1 MDSML
6 QSMLEW
12 VSLHP
17 HLSGLL
23 IFVVTLLESLVV
35 IGLLIPGAIVL
46 FGVGAL
52 VATGVLELLPTL
64 AWAATGALTGDT
76 VSFMLGRHYHQ
87 RLRVMWPLKRYPR
100 LVNRG
105 IDFFYRHGGKSI
117 FMARF
122 VGPVRPVLPAI
133 AGMMNMRRS
142 RFLLVAG
149 IASLLWAPAYILPGM
164 VFGASLGLAA
174 EVAGRLVVLLV
185 VLVGSAWLGVM
196 VIRGI
201 GKLVQPHAAAALEA
215 VLHWSRSHPHIGPL
229 AGSLLDPD
237 HPEARGL
244 TILSGLSFITLW
256 LLLLIL
262 RQVLHGDFMGD
273 LDNYLYRFL
282 QNLRTPWADQLMV
295 FVTQFGAQALLVVV
309 LIGGSL
315 WLTWKGNI
323 QAALHWIAVYACA
336 GILTFVLK
344 HSAQIARPVDYYGG
358 YSFPSAHVSMSLV
371 VYGFLA
377 LLVAREI
384 PFKHRWLPYSIA
396 GLLVMAIAFSR
407 LYLGVHWF
415 SDVLGGV
422 TLGLFWAAL
431 IGIAY
436 DRHPAPPL
444 PVKGILGVVA
454 VIVLL
459 AGGVHMQQN
468 FRQDLAQYAPRI
480 EVHATTQAAWV
491 SDAWQQLPDYRIDL
505 EGRNEQPMNIQWAGS
520 LQTLRTLLERKGWQT
535 PPGLGTSSALNWLA
549 PEPDITSLP
558 VLPQVHDGQHHDLL
572 LVSRPDSLNR
582 LTVLRL
588 WPANIEI
595 SDVPAPVWVG
605 TVSYLILDRTLRLVS
620 ALLTDIDFNTP
631 LAVLQAALDQDVHS
645 RIVQRLAPVTQ
656 QIDWDGQVLLAWES
670 GETRS
675 DPRARS
681 TPRKQ

>member
-1 MDSML
+1 MDGLLQNML
-6 QSMLEW
+6 DW

-23 IFVVTLLESLVV
+23 IFIVTLLESLVV

-64 AWAATGALTGDT
+64 VWAATGALTGDT
-76 VSFMLGRHYHQ
+76 ISFLLGRHYHQ

-122 VGPVRPVLPAI
+122 VGPVRPILPAI
-133 AGMMNMRRS
+133 AGMMDMRRS
-142 RFLLVAG
+142 RFLLVEG

-185 VLVGSAWLGVM
+185 VLLGIAWLGVM

-201 GKLVQPHAAAALEA
+201 GRLVQPHASAALEV
-215 VLHWSRSHPHIGPL
+215 VLHWSRRHPHIGPL
-229 AGSLLDPD
+229 AGSLLDPN

-244 TILSGLSFITLW
+244 TILSGLFFITLW
-256 LLLLIL
+256 LLLLIS

-273 LDNYLYRFL
+273 LDNYLFHFL
-282 QNLRTPWADQLMV
+282 QNLRTPWADESMV
-295 FVTQFGAQALLVVV
+295 FVTLFGEQFLLTTV
-309 LIGGSL
+309 LAGGSL
-315 WLTWKGNI
+315 WLAWKGNSK
-323 QAALHWIAVYACA
+323 AALHWIAVYACA

-358 YSFPSAHVSMSLV
+358 YAFPSAHASLSLV

-396 GLLVMAIAFSR
+396 GLIVMGIAFSR

-415 SDVLGGV
+415 SDVLGGI
-422 TLGLFWAAL
+422 TLGLFWTAL

-436 DRHPAPPL
+436 DRHPAPRL
-444 PVKGILGVVA
+444 PVKGTLGVVA
-454 VIVLL
+454 LILMV
-459 AGGVHMQQN
+459 AGGVSVQRN
-468 FRQDLAQYAPRI
+468 FSQDLVRYAPHI
-480 EVHATTQAAWV
+480 EVQTLRQADWL
-491 SDAWQQLPDYRIDL
+491 SGDWQQLPDYRIDL
-505 EGRNEQPMNIQWAGS
+505 EGHNEQPMNIQWAGS
-520 LQTLRTLLERKGWQT
+520 LQQLQTLLEREGWKR
-535 PPGLGTSSALNWLA
+535 PPGLGLSSTLNWLA

-558 VLPQVHDGQHHDLL
+558 VLPQVHDGQYHDLL
-572 LVSRPDSLNR
+572 LVSKPDPLNR
-582 LTVLRL
+582 LTVVRL
-588 WPANIEI
+588 WKANIEI
-595 SDVPAPVWVG
+595 SDAPFPVWVG
-605 TVSYLILDRTLRLVS
+605 TVSYLILDQKLPLISSLRTD
-620 ALLTDIDFNTP
+620 TDFNTP
-631 LAVLQAALDQDVHS
+631 LAALQAALDPDVRS
-645 RIVQRLAPVTQ
+645 RVVQRLAPIHPG
-656 QIDWDGQVLLAWES
+656 IDWDGKVLLAWD
-670 GETRS
+670 G
-675 DPRARS
+675 AGN
-681 TPRKQ
+681 

>member
-1 MDSML
+1 MDNML
-6 QSMLEW
+6 QSLLDW

-23 IFVVTLLESLVV
+23 IYIVTLLESLVV

-52 VATGVLELLPTL
+52 VATGALELLPTL
-64 AWAATGALTGDT
+64 AWAAAGALSGDT

-122 VGPVRPVLPAI
+122 VGPVRPILPAI
-133 AGMMNMRRS
+133 AGMMDMRRS
-142 RFLLVAG
+142 RFLLVDF
-149 IASLLWAPAYILPGM
+149 IASVLWAPAYILPGM

-185 VLVGSAWLGVM
+185 VLVGISWFGVM
-196 VIRGI
+196 LIRGI
-201 GKLVQPHAAAALEA
+201 GKLVQPHAAAALERL
-215 VLHWSRSHPHIGPL
+215 LHWSRRHPRIGPL

-244 TILSGLSFITLW
+244 TILSGLLFLTLW

-273 LDNYLYRFL
+273 LDNYLFHFL
-282 QNLRTPWADQLMV
+282 QNLRTPWADHLMV
-295 FVTQFGAQALLVVV
+295 FVTQFGEQALLATV

-315 WLTWKGNI
+315 WLTWKGNTK
-323 QAALHWIAVYACA
+323 AALHWIAVYAGA

-344 HSAQIARPVDYYGG
+344 YSAQIARPIEYYSG
-358 YSFPSAHVSMSLV
+358 YSFPSAHASMSLV

-384 PFKHRWLPYSIA
+384 LFKHRWLPYSIA
-396 GLLVMAIAFSR
+396 GLIVMAIAFSR

-415 SDVLGGV
+415 SDVLGGI

-436 DRHPAPPL
+436 DRHPAPRL
-444 PVKGILGVVA
+444 PVKSTLGVAA
-454 VIVLL
+454 VIMLL
-459 AGGVHMQQN
+459 AGGIHVQRN
-468 FRQDLAQYAPRI
+468 FSQDLAKYAPRI
-480 EVHATTQAAWV
+480 EVQALSQDAWV
-491 SDAWQQLPDYRIDL
+491 SGYWQQLPDYRIDL
-505 EGRNEQPMNIQWAGS
+505 EGHNEQPMNIQWAGS
-520 LQTLRTLLERKGWQT
+520 LQRLRVLLERKGWHT
-535 PPGLGTSSALNWLA
+535 PPRPVPSSALNWLA
-549 PEPDITSLP
+549 PQPDITSLP
-558 VLPQVHDGQHHDLL
+558 VLPQVHDGQHHELL
-572 LVSRPDSLNR
+572 LVSRPDSLDQ

-588 WPANIEI
+588 WPAHIEI
-595 SDVPAPVWVG
+595 SDTPAPVWVG
-605 TVSYLILDRTLRLVS
+605 TVSYLLLDRKLPLVS
-620 ALLTDIDFNTP
+620 ALRTAIDFNTP
-631 LAVLQAALDQDVHS
+631 LAALQAALDQDVHS
-645 RIVQRLAPVTQ
+645 RAVQRPAAVSQ
-656 QIDWDGQVLLAWES
+656 HIDWNGKVLLTWES
-670 GETRS
+670 GE
-675 DPRARS
+675 
-681 TPRKQ
+681 K

>member
-1 MDSML
+1 MDNML
-6 QSMLEW
+6 QTLLDW

-23 IFVVTLLESLVV
+23 IYIVTLLESLVV

-52 VATGVLELLPTL
+52 VATGALELLPTL
-64 AWAATGALTGDT
+64 AWAAAGALSGDT
-76 VSFMLGRHYHQ
+76 VSFLLGRHYHQ

-122 VGPVRPVLPAI
+122 VGPVRPILPAI
-133 AGMMNMRRS
+133 AGMMDMRRS
-142 RFLLVAG
+142 RFLLVDF
-149 IASLLWAPAYILPGM
+149 IASMLWAPAYILPGM

-185 VLVGSAWLGVM
+185 VLVGISWFGVM
-196 VIRGI
+196 LIRGI
-201 GKLVQPHAAAALEA
+201 GKLVQPHAAAALERL
-215 VLHWSRSHPHIGPL
+215 LHWSRSHPHIGPL

-244 TILSGLSFITLW
+244 TILSGLLFLTLW

-273 LDNYLYRFL
+273 LDNYLFHFL
-282 QNLRTPWADQLMV
+282 QNLRTPWADHLMV
-295 FVTQFGAQALLVVV
+295 FVTQFGEQALLATV

-315 WLTWKGNI
+315 WLTWKGNTK
-323 QAALHWIAVYACA
+323 AALHWIAVYACA

-344 HSAQIARPVDYYGG
+344 HSAQIARPIEYYSG
-358 YSFPSAHVSMSLV
+358 YSFPSAHASMSLV

-384 PFKHRWLPYSIA
+384 LFKHRWLPYSIA

-436 DRHPAPPL
+436 DRHPAPRL
-444 PVKGILGVVA
+444 PVKSTLGVA
-454 VIVLL
+454 AIIMLL
-459 AGGVHMQQN
+459 AGGIQVQGN
-468 FRQDLAQYAPRI
+468 FSQDLAMYATRI
-480 EVHATTQAAWV
+480 EVQVLSRDAWV
-491 SDAWQQLPDYRIDL
+491 TGYWQQLPDYRIDL
-505 EGRNEQPMNIQWAGS
+505 EGHNEQPMNIQWAGS
-520 LQTLRTLLERKGWQT
+520 LQRLQVLLERKGWHT
-535 PPGLGTSSALNWLA
+535 PPRPGPSSALNWLA
-549 PEPDITSLP
+549 PQPDITSLP
-558 VLPQVHDGQHHDLL
+558 VLPQVHDGQHHELL
-572 LVSRPDSLNR
+572 LVSRPDSLDQ
-582 LTVLRL
+582 LSVLRL
-588 WPANIEI
+588 WPAHIEI
-595 SDVPAPVWVG
+595 SDTPAPVWVG
-605 TVSYLILDRTLRLVS
+605 TVSYLSLDRKLPLVS
-620 ALLTDIDFNTP
+620 ALRTAIDFNTP
-631 LAVLQAALDQDVHS
+631 LAALQAALGQDVHS
-645 RIVQRLAPVTQ
+645 RTVQRLAAVSQ
-656 QIDWDGQVLLAWES
+656 HIDWDGKVLLAWES
-670 GETRS
+670 GE
-675 DPRARS
+675 
-681 TPRKQ
+681 K

>member
-6 QSMLEW
+6 QTFLAW

-23 IFVVTLLESLVV
+23 IYIVTLLESLVV
-35 IGLLIPGAIVL
+35 IGLLIPGAIML

-52 VATGVLELLPTL
+52 VATGSLELLPTL
-64 AWAATGALTGDT
+64 AWAAAGALTGDT
-76 VSFMLGRHYHQ
+76 VSFMLGHHYHQ

-122 VGPVRPVLPAI
+122 VGPVRPILPAI
-133 AGMMNMRRS
+133 AGMMDMRRS
-142 RFLLVAG
+142 RFLLVDF
-149 IASLLWAPAYILPGM
+149 IASILWAPAYILPGM

-185 VLVGSAWLGVM
+185 VLVGISWFGVM
-196 VIRGI
+196 LIRGI
-201 GKLVQPHAAAALEA
+201 GKLVQPHAAAALERL
-215 VLHWSRSHPHIGPL
+215 LHWSRSHPHIGPL

-244 TILSGLSFITLW
+244 TILSGLLFLTLW

-273 LDNYLYRFL
+273 LDNYLFHFL
-282 QNLRTPWADQLMV
+282 QNLRTPWADHLMV
-295 FVTQFGAQALLVVV
+295 FVTQFGEQALLATV

-315 WLTWKGNI
+315 WLTWKGNTK
-323 QAALHWIAVYACA
+323 AALHWIAVYACA

-344 HSAQIARPVDYYGG
+344 HSAQIARPIEHYSG
-358 YSFPSAHVSMSLV
+358 YSFPSAHASMSLV

-384 PFKHRWLPYSIA
+384 LFKHRWLPYSIA
-396 GLLVMAIAFSR
+396 GLIVMAIAFSR
-407 LYLGVHWF
+407 LYLGAHWF
-415 SDVLGGV
+415 SDVLGGI

-436 DRHPAPPL
+436 DRHPAPRL
-444 PVKGILGVVA
+444 PVKSTLGVAA
-454 VIVLL
+454 VIMLL
-459 AGGVHMQQN
+459 AGGIHMQRN
-468 FRQDLAQYAPRI
+468 FNQDLAKYAPRI
-480 EVHATTQAAWV
+480 EVQVLSRDAWM
-491 SDAWQQLPDYRIDL
+491 SGYWQQLPDYRIDL
-505 EGRNEQPMNIQWAGS
+505 EGHNEQPMNIQWAGS
-520 LQTLRTLLERKGWQT
+520 LQQLQVLLERQGWHT
-535 PPGLGTSSALNWLA
+535 PPRPGPSNALNWLA
-549 PEPDITSLP
+549 PQPDITSLP
-558 VLPQVHDGQHHDLL
+558 VLPQVHDGQHHELL
-572 LVSRPDSLNR
+572 LVSRPDSLDQ

-588 WPANIEI
+588 WPAHIEI
-595 SDVPAPVWVG
+595 SDTPAPVWVG
-605 TVSYLILDRTLRLVS
+605 TVSYLLLDRKLPLVS
-620 ALLTDIDFNTP
+620 ALRTAIDFNTP
-631 LAVLQAALDQDVHS
+631 LAALQAALDQDVHS
-645 RIVQRLAPVTQ
+645 RTVQRLAPVSQ
-656 QIDWDGQVLLAWES
+656 HIDWDGRLLLAWEKR
-670 GETRS
+670 EM
-675 DPRARS
+675 
-681 TPRKQ
+681 

>member
-1 MDSML
+1 MDGML
-6 QSMLEW
+6 QNMLDW

-52 VATGVLELLPTL
+52 VATGALELLPTL
-64 AWAATGALTGDT
+64 AWAATGALAGDT
-76 VSFMLGRHYHQ
+76 MSFLLGRHYHQ

-122 VGPVRPVLPAI
+122 VGPVRPILPAI
-133 AGMMNMRRS
+133 AGMMDMRRS
-142 RFLLVAG
+142 RFLLVDS
-149 IASLLWAPAYILPGM
+149 IASILWAPAYILPGM

-185 VLVGSAWLGVM
+185 MLVGIAWLGVM
-196 VIRGI
+196 LIRGI
-201 GKLVQPHAAAALEA
+201 GKLLQPHVAAALEV
-215 VLHWSRSHPHIGPL
+215 VLQWSRSHRHIGPL

-244 TILSGLSFITLW
+244 TILSGLFFITLW
-256 LLLLIL
+256 LLLLIS
-262 RQVLHGDFMGD
+262 RQALHGEFMGD
-273 LDNYLYRFL
+273 LDNYLFHFL

-295 FVTQFGAQALLVVV
+295 LVTQFGEQALLVVV
-309 LIGGSL
+309 VIGGSL
-315 WLTWKGNI
+315 WLTWKGNN

-344 HSAQIARPVDYYGG
+344 HSAQVARPVEFYGG
-358 YSFPSAHVSMSLV
+358 YSFPSAHAGMSLV

-396 GLLVMAIAFSR
+396 GLIVMVIAFSR

-415 SDVLGGV
+415 SDVLGGI
-422 TLGLFWAAL
+422 TLGLFWTAL

-436 DRHPAPPL
+436 DRHPAPRL
-444 PVKGILGVVA
+444 PVKSVLGVVA
-454 VIVLL
+454 VIVLV
-459 AGGVHMQQN
+459 AGGAHMQRN
-468 FRQDLAQYAPRI
+468 FSQDLAQYETRI
-480 EVHATTQAAWV
+480 EVQALTRDAWV
-491 SDAWQQLPDYRIDL
+491 SGDWQQLPDYRIDL

-520 LQTLRTLLERKGWQT
+520 LQRLRTLLERKGWHT
-535 PPGLGTSSALNWLA
+535 PPGLGPSSALNWLA

-572 LVSRPDSLNR
+572 LISRPDSKDR

-588 WPANIEI
+588 WPASIEI
-595 SDVPAPVWVG
+595 SDAPAPVWVG
-605 TVSYLILDRTLRLVS
+605 TVSYLILDRKLRLVS
-620 ALLTDIDFNTP
+620 ALRTAIDFNTP
-631 LAVLQAALDQDVHS
+631 LATLQAALDQEVDT
-645 RIVQRLAPVTQ
+645 RLAQRLSPPSRH
-656 QIDWDGQVLLAWES
+656 IKWDGQVLLAWES
-670 GETRS
+670 G
-675 DPRARS
+675 
-681 TPRKQ
+681 